1 MVRLSQLES
10 YVKFSTFLEIT
21 EGINVHESNMYHV
34 KLVLEIL
41 LLKHAYIYTNKCH
54 KLNV

>member
-1 MVRLSQLES
+1 MVRLSQLEI
-10 YVKFSTFLEIT
+10 YVKFSTFLKTT

-41 LLKHAYIYTNKCH
+41 LFKYTYIYTNKYH
-54 KLNV
+54 KLNI